1 MGLEKTNLII
11 FQCFDKISGSWLTCF
26 DRVMT
31 ALEKLASMPEAS
43 VA

>member
-11 FQCFDKISGSWLTCF
+11 FQCFDKISASWLTCF